1 MLGCEFGMEVETKKK
16 NLMDARTNENM
27 RFAVEIID
35 ALREILEY
43 DKKQKHPL
51 FLKIRDS
58 FLFQIVKRAINQK
71 REDSF
76 LIGIAGESASG
87 KTTFVQNAIKAMVG
101 DNDHLY
107 TVVCCDDYYKDTSK
121 ELKEAGSYEAL
132 FATGFSFDTPLAF
145 DLDLMVEHLKT
156 LKNGGEFKTPVY
168 DFITCERKWG
178 EIKKPAKII
187 LNEGLYVLNEGIR
200 DIMDVKVYIYT
211 PFDVIKER
219 WFKRAISR
227 GKTGEA
233 AQIQFKDVNTT
244 AQTYIRPALQIS
256 DVILNGLSEASYIT
270 DLTYKIYDKIKT
282 ITK

>member
-1 MLGCEFGMEVETKKK
+1 MDTQKK
-16 NLMDARTNENM
+16 NLMDAKSSENM
-27 RFAVEIID
+27 KLAVQIID
-35 ALREILEY
+35 AVREVLEY
-43 DKKQKHPL
+43 DKKQKYPL

-58 FLFQIVKRAINQK
+58 FLFQIVKKAIST
-71 REDSF
+71 RGSDSF

-87 KTTFVQNAIKAMVG
+87 KTTFVQNAIKALIG
-101 DNDHLY
+101 DKEDLY

-145 DLDLMVEHLKT
+145 DLDLMVEHLLS
-156 LKNGGEFKTPVY
+156 LKRGEGFKTPVY
-168 DFITCERKWG
+168 DFVTCERTWG

-233 AQIQFKDVNTT
+233 AQMQFKDVNTT

-256 DVILNGLSEASYIT
+256 DVILNGLTDASYIT
-270 DLTYKIYDKIKT
+270 DLTYKMYEKIKS
-282 ITK
+282 ILK

>member
-1 MLGCEFGMEVETKKK
+1 MAGFEVGMEIHKK
-16 NLMDARTNENM
+16 NLMDAKSSENIKL
-27 RFAVEIID
+27 AVDVID
-35 ALREILEY
+35 AVRDILEY
-43 DKKQKHPL
+43 DKKQKYPL

-76 LIGIAGESASG
+76 LIGITGESASG

-101 DNDHLY
+101 DKDDLY

-145 DLDLMVEHLKT
+145 DLDLMVEHLLA
-156 LKNGGEFKTPVY
+156 LKNGKEFKTPVY
-168 DFITCERKWG
+168 NFVTCERTWG

-233 AQIQFKDVNTT
+233 AQMQFKDVNTT

-270 DLTYKIYDKIKT
+270 DLTYKMYEKIKK
-282 ITK
+282 IVN